1 MPGAKPTTSAKPA
14 RPKDRLLPAISMR
27 DDAGQVT
34 YVSVGWIALA
44 YNIFGICYVLGAN
57 YGEAYI
63 YLGGI
68 VLTLLALLPLWWR
81 RPRYLLLGFALYL
94 VFEDALLG
102 PYYKHVV
109 IAKAA
114 PDAVIFALLA
124 WRILVNL
131 RYRRIFL
138 SGIELPLIALL
149 IISALSTLHNH
160 TPLSVAGQ
168 GVYTLLRYAAVF
180 MLAAQCRFT
189 KDDLRVLIRFLTF
202 VAMVEAAIGLLQYVL
217 LRTIDFQ
224 LFGYFFVQGTTSYF
238 NILGAF
244 LAIAC
249 VLALVTYTTGIV
261 PRPRAELSL
270 LLGLSAVTMTLALSR
285 QSLGMLA
292 IGWIVA
298 GIFGRRKTPL
308 VGLIEPLAS
317 TIGGVVIASALI
329 YAGSQ
334 SYQQQTGRIGQAPI
348 VPRSAQVALSGMHTV
363 HSPLPAHDF
372 GALLPALLVD
382 RTSHAGP
389 LVTPMAATASPTPS
403 VVPSPT
409 ANPTATPTSS
419 SGSSGTKGASGS
431 SSAAN
436 KPKPTKSSRIYN
448 TTLNGKLKQFGANFF
463 STDFYVNA
471 RTYEIVNGGSAVLK
485 RSPLLGLGPG
495 TFGGQSTFHNYEFYN
510 RLNVGLLLSDP
521 RHNYVADVEWMNV
534 FGQLGLLGLLA
545 FLWMFA
551 VIYRIFIR
559 TWRMQ
564 RSDTVLARTALAGAA
579 LVPMFLFAGF
589 TGPNFEVRTV
599 AIWLWL
605 LGGLVVAVGQQG
617 RVIQL
622 NRPLLPQVK
631 RPASEELFILAGE
644 RALPDASS
652 SSTPIGNALQA
663 PPRPETWER
672 AITPRWTPNGESG
685 LPPVRSFWD
694 DEPDQPAPQ

>member
-1 MPGAKPTTSAKPA
+1 MSGAKPATPAKPA

-27 DDAGQVT
+27 DDAGRVT
-34 YVSVGWIALA
+34 YVSIGWIALA

-57 YGEAYI
+57 YGEAYF

-68 VLTLLALLPLWWR
+68 VLTLVALLPMWWR
-81 RPRYLLLGFALYL
+81 RPRYLLLAFALYL

-114 PDAVIFALLA
+114 PDVVIFAILA

-160 TPLSVAGQ
+160 TPFSVAGQ

-180 MLAAQCRFT
+180 MLAAQCHFT
-189 KDDLRVLIRFLTF
+189 RDDLRALIRLLTF
-202 VAMVEAAIGLLQYVL
+202 VAMAEAAIGLLQYVL
-217 LRTIDFQ
+217 LRTLDFQ

-298 GIFGRRKTPL
+298 GIYGRRKTPL

-317 TIGGVVIASALI
+317 TIGGVVIASVLI
-329 YAGSQ
+329 YAGTQ
-334 SYQQQTGRIGQAPI
+334 SYQQQTGQTGQMPARPRVAQVVHPVAHMPPQTNDFGVLLPPLLAGRIGY
-348 VPRSAQVALSGMHTV
+348 T
-363 HSPLPAHDF
+363 
-372 GALLPALLVD
+372 
-382 RTSHAGP
+382 GP
-389 LVTPMAATASPTPS
+389 FVTEMAATASPTPI
-403 VVPSPT
+403 VAPSPT
-409 ANPTATPTSS
+409 ANPTATPTPLSNSGGAKGS
-419 SGSSGTKGASGS
+419 SGSSGATDR
-431 SSAAN
+431 
-436 KPKPTKSSRIYN
+436 PKPTKSSRIYN

-463 STDFYVNA
+463 SADFYVNA
-471 RTYEIVNGGSAVLK
+471 RTYEIVNGGGAILE

-495 TFGGQSTFHNYEFYN
+495 TFGGQSTFHDYAFYN

-521 RHNYVADVEWMNV
+521 RHNYVTDVEWMNV

-551 VIYRIFIR
+551 TIYRIFIR

-564 RSDTVLARTALAGAA
+564 RADTVLARIALAGAA
-579 LVPMFLFAGF
+579 FVPMFLFAGF

-605 LGGLVVAVGQQG
+605 VGGLVVAVGRQG

-622 NRPLLPQVK
+622 NRPLLPQLK
-631 RPASEELFILAGE
+631 RPASEELFILAGP
-644 RALPDASS
+644 RALPDVSS
-652 SSTPIGNALQA
+652 PSTPAESALQA
-663 PPRPETWER
+663 PSRPETWER
-672 AITPRWTPNGESG
+672 AITPRWTPNGPSG
-685 LPPVRSFWD
+685 LPPVRPFWD
-694 DEPDQPAPQ
+694 DKPE